1 MDVIHL
7 VYRLDVQGIHPGGI
21 LSNIR
26 FAGRHDD
33 VVGES
38 NLFAL
43 LTELIVAIL
52 ILQGIDAVRTRCHT
66 LDDKAAATVGTAH
79 SQHRLGSEGRIGMV
93 GIQSHQD
100 TLDRFQILRFQHMPR
115 YLHGINGSSRRETVG
130 IVSHR
135 IALVVIADGIR
146 EVDGVGGI
154 RLE

>member
-1 MDVIHL
+1 MGVIHL

-38 NLFAL
+38 NLLTL
-43 LTELIVAIL
+43 LTEFIVAIL
-52 ILQGIDAVRTRCHT
+52 ILQGVDAVRTRCHT

-79 SQHRLGSEGRIGMV
+79 SQHRFGAESRIGMV

-100 TLDRFQILRFQHMPR
+100 TLDRFQILRFQHISR
-115 YLHGINGSSRRETVG
+115 YLHRINGSTCRETIGV
-130 IVSHR
+130 VSHR
-135 IALVVIADGIR
+135 IALVVVADGIR
-146 EVDGVGGI
+146 EVDGIGGI

>member
-38 NLFAL
+38 NLLAL

-100 TLDRFQILRFQHMPR
+100 TLDRFQILRFQHMAR

>member
-1 MDVIHL
+1 MGVIHL

-79 SQHRLGSEGRIGMV
+79 SQHRLGTES
-93 GIQSHQD
+93 
-100 TLDRFQILRFQHMPR
+100 
-115 YLHGINGSSRRETVG
+115 
-130 IVSHR
+130 
-135 IALVVIADGIR
+135 
-146 EVDGVGGI
+146 
-154 RLE
+154 